1 MTDWN
6 RLLAEAKER
15 ISRGEPIRVKQNRT
29 RFHDQPI
36 TCMVAASNDKM
47 KSKSKNERWI
57 YMKYRKKPVVIETPA
72 GDTIGIRHMMI
83 LSLSYDHRVVDGGMG
98 GLYIKRVAE
107 YLENFDINTLI

>member
-15 ISRGEPIRVKQNRT
+15 ISRGEPIRGKHNRT

-47 KSKSKNERWI
+47 MKENQNER
-57 YMKYRKKPVVIETPA
+57 E
-72 GDTIGIRHMMI
+72 D
-83 LSLSYDHRVVDGGMG
+83 
-98 GLYIKRVAE
+98 E
-107 YLENFDINTLI
+107 